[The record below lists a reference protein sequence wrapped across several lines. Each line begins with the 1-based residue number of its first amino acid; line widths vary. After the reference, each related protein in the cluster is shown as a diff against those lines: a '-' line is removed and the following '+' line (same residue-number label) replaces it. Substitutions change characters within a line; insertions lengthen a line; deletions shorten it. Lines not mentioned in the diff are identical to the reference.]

1 MPQKVLYELVLIV
14 DHKLENYTISQ
25 IEQESEKE
33 ERECLFVCVRVCVCE
48 REEREERERR
58 EREGIEEREK
68 G

>member
-1 MPQKVLYELVLIV
+1 MAQKALFELVLIV

-33 ERECLFVCVRVCVCE
+33 DRECLCVCVCVIK
-48 REEREERERR
+48 RERG
-58 EREGIEEREK
+58 EKEK